1 MMLQIGLLL
10 SALAAF
16 THAGYVEQEV
26 YAPQPYQ
33 FGYETQ
39 DEYGNRQ
46 SRHEQDAGN
55 GVKTGSYG
63 YRDAHGLYRQVQYVA
78 DAAGFR
84 AWVKTNEPG
93 TVNSAPAGVQ
103 IESDQSP
110 AAVLTKAAAVHI
122 PVHVPR
128 VAPVAVVAPVA
139 SAPVHAFQASHPVY
153 KAHHG
158 DYAVRTSSLGHVQ
171 QAYSH
176 QVPAFQR
183 LAVAPA
189 SPTAVVQPLV
199 AVQSASPLV
208 ATVPRVARRQ
218 LRKRRPKPAEFF
230 KKSIVRKAR
239 VKVPPKQVV
248 VVGASGAGVRT
259 TTVLPVYKDK

>member
-128 VAPVAVVAPVA
+128 V
-139 SAPVHAFQASHPVY
+139 
-153 KAHHG
+153 
-158 DYAVRTSSLGHVQ
+158 
-171 QAYSH
+171 
-176 QVPAFQR
+176 PAFQR